1 MKIQVVIPLWKRPEV
16 TKFCFDELK
25 KLIAET
31 KHELRVLC
39 VISESEY
46 IKVCDS
52 YGFNWIYAD
61 NNPLGAKINKG
72 LKRALEFKDWEY
84 LMMMNSDDVIK
95 AELIDKYYQP
105 FFDSKE
111 KFFGIS
117 SVTYVNFYT
126 NEARQFDYEYSVLGI
141 GKCIRRDVVEELNG
155 ALYRPELNKC
165 LDDTMMDNLMRIK
178 VYPRM
183 VRYEGMLAMDF
194 KSEVNIWPWEKFKD
208 KGKAVCYNPQSVGV
222 N

>member
-1 MKIQVVIPLWKRPEV
+1 LKIQIVIPLWKRPEV

-25 KLIAET
+25 KLIAES

-39 VISESEY
+39 VISESDY
-46 IKVCDS
+46 IKVCDD

-61 NNPLGAKINKG
+61 NNPLGEKINKG
-72 LKRALEFKDWEY
+72 IKRALEFKGWDY

-95 AELIDKYYQP
+95 TKLIDEVYQP
-105 FFDSKE
+105 FFESKE

-117 SVTYVNFYT
+117 SVTYVNFHT
-126 NEARQFDYEYSVLGI
+126 KEARQFDYEYSVLGI
-141 GKCIRRDVVEELNG
+141 GKCIRRDVVDEMKGN
-155 ALYRPELNKC
+155 LYRPELNKC
-165 LDDTMMDNLMRIK
+165 LDDTMLDNLLKIK

-208 KGKAVCYNPQSVGV
+208 RGKVVEYVAE
-222 N
+222 